1 MKRVVGLNHANG
13 HVVIEVNLSLEVDLD
28 ACVSLSCIE
37 ASECIF
43 HVLIELVA
51 NIAHVQVTVDLLVVS
66 NFIDFG
72 SCELDGD
79 MDLKLLIFLS
89 V

>member
-1 MKRVVGLNHANG
+1 MGCQSVKRVVISNQTNG
-13 HVVIEVNLSLEVDLD
+13 HVVVEVNLLLKTTLD

-37 ASECIF
+37 ASEGIF

-66 NFIDFG
+66 NFIDF
-72 SCELDGD
+72 
-79 MDLKLLIFLS
+79 
-89 V
+89 VWA